1 MFVLAAVILGG
12 IVGVGAVTTR
22 QGKKPRR
29 SSRLAAAPSTLED
42 EDQNNDN
49 EEVEFEFTNEEQ
61 EQAQAKER
69 KKKRK
74 VQQAGVRLCHF
85 Q

>member
-22 QGKKPRR
+22 QGKQPRR
-29 SSRLAAAPSTLED
+29 SSRLAAPSSLED
-42 EDQNNDN
+42 EEQNND
-49 EEVEFEFTNEEQ
+49 EEVEFEVDNTNPEPL
-61 EQAQAKER
+61 QAQKKR
-69 KKKRK
+69 KKKK
-74 VQQAGVRLCHF
+74 AKQQAGVRMCHF

>member
-1 MFVLAAVILGG
+1 MILLATVVIG

-22 QGKKPRR
+22 QGKEPKR
-29 SSRLAAAPSTLED
+29 SSRLAAAP
-42 EDQNNDN
+42 QNNDN
-49 EEVEFEFTNEEQ
+49 EEVECEFTNEEQ
-61 EQAQAKER
+61 EQVQAEER

-74 VQQAGVRLCHF
+74 VQQAGVRMCHF